1 MHKHVAS
8 KACHRLLDVADDLEA
23 ALWAIPQMHRP
34 FVQSSHRALREL
46 LAIAE
51 YETAKHMTPQQCQ
64 HLCALRDGLYRLRN
78 YVRRCS
84 RD

>member
-1 MHKHVAS
+1 
-8 KACHRLLDVADDLEA
+8 
-23 ALWAIPQMHRP
+23 MHRP